1 MIYNSGEY
9 TDSLIP
15 HQTPGCVDTQAG
27 PRWLMRDSKAI
38 LQSIKALAVPAGKKG
53 DPRKVAMHRLPKVR
67 YSGYK
72 RDQTGSPDD
81 RRLSLI
87 VNIP

>member
-38 LQSIKALAVPAGKKG
+38 FNKG
-53 DPRKVAMHRLPKVR
+53 TCGPRREEGRSAH
-67 YSGYK
+67 SG
-72 RDQTGSPDD
+72 
-81 RRLSLI
+81 
-87 VNIP
+87 